1 MSCCAKCPPGDDCT
15 KHEAARAAMPMV
27 LPAAVP
33 VALRP
38 PQIPIATRQQVLT
51 QARSY
56 MGVRF
61 KHLGRTR
68 EEGLDCF
75 GLIIRVAWDLGLS
88 SFTLAGYHRIPHPAS
103 VRAHCQKQM
112 TEKPVYQMQP
122 GDVVLM
128 AHRQWVCHLA
138 FIGDLGRPFSLIQ
151 ADSDKPGVSEVSLT
165 LDLSHRIHACYQLP
179 NIAEVGA

>member
-1 MSCCAKCPPGDDCT
+1 MN
-15 KHEAARAAMPMV
+15 
-27 LPAAVP
+27 
-33 VALRP
+33 
-38 PQIPIATRQQVLT
+38 ATRSQVLA

-88 SFTLAGYHRIPHPAS
+88 DFTLAGYGRIPHPAT
-103 VRAHCQKQM
+103 VRHHCGEQMIEKQIL
-112 TEKPVYQMQP
+112 QMQP
-122 GDVVLM
+122 ADVVLM
-128 AHRQWVCHLA
+128 AHKRWVCHLA
-138 FIGDLGRPFSLIQ
+138 FVGDRGRPFSLIQ

-165 LDLSHRIHACYQLP
+165 CDLQQRIHACYQLP
-179 NIAEVGA
+179 NITEVG